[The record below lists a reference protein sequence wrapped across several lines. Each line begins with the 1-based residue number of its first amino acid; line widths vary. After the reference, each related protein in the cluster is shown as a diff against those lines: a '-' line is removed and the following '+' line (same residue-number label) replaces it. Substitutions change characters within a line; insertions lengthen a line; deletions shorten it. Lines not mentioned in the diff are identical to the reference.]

1 MAQWVKNLTAVAW
14 VTAEAQIV
22 YMAWEFPYAANV
34 ANKKRYTSS
43 MVAQTKI
50 TVT

>member
-34 ANKKRYTSS
+34 ANKKNIHHLWLHRL
-43 MVAQTKI
+43 K
-50 TVT
+50 